1 MMGEG
6 VVVHLRLPAEVAE
19 ELRRYAE
26 ERYGRRKGAVSM
38 AAAELVRAG
47 LSALRGGAS
56 AAAPDLE
63 RRVRELEELYAEL
76 AKAVAALEERLS
88 STSPAAPPAAA
99 QPEAGAAARE
109 RRGALDV
116 LKERGF
122 EEEAELKRKV
132 RDVRA
137 VLARLAEEGAVLV
150 KTPRG
155 FVAVHPELWEE
166 LKRGLELCKPTDV
179 TPLEGKA
186 RELYLLLARRG
197 LVSYSSGRGW
207 QLPEPLTGAK
217 ALEALGAAAEREE
230 RGEREGRGG
239 GGAFVFKCPQC
250 SAQLRGGSPEAL
262 AEEAGRHVWRE
273 HGVLLSTEALYRYM
287 TRVEG

>member
-1 MMGEG
+1 
-6 VVVHLRLPAEVAE
+6 
-19 ELRRYAE
+19 
-26 ERYGRRKGAVSM
+26 M
-38 AAAELVRAG
+38 AAAELVKAG
-47 LSALRGGAS
+47 LAALRGAARGAP
-56 AAAPDLE
+56 PDLE
-63 RRVRELEELYAEL
+63 KRVRELEELYAEL
-76 AKAVAALEERLS
+76 ARSVAALEERLS
-88 STSPAAPPAAA
+88 APSPAAPPAAA
-99 QPEAGAAARE
+99 QPEAGAAAR
-109 RRGALDV
+109 RRGGALDV

-132 RDVRA
+132 RDVKA

-150 KTPRG
+150 KTARG

-166 LKRGLELCKPTDV
+166 LKRGLELCGPTSIA
-179 TPLEGKA
+179 PLEGKV

-207 QLPEPLTGAK
+207 QLPEALTGAK

-230 RGEREGRGG
+230 REGRGG
-239 GGAFVFKCPQC
+239 GGGGAAFVFKCPQC

-273 HGVLLSTEALYRYM
+273 HGVLLSTEALYRYI